1 MIRMKTQAIYGS
13 SWQGKGEQPIT
24 RGSGAQRTRATDDE
38 VSLRKSEQ
46 GEDAYT
52 RLTRLTRQKM
62 SSATGSEAA
71 DASHALHLAFNS
83 LPRNSDGAVD
93 PEVLVDED
101 RLTSLSEAVE
111 RLVLEGFGSG
121 AEVAFEHAIAK
132 LFSDYA
138 DDLQLDESELARAQ
152 DLMIKDVKDVV
163 ANHQIRP
170 WDPSEPAPAS
180 MDLHDE
186 IKQLQE
192 RVLLRRRLMLEAS
205 GDLSRVLSELTTE
218 AQNGGEAEYSELG
231 QFLERFGEATR
242 ARSSTVLRESARSRL
257 LSSDPLMPSQPDAS
271 TFGEAFIKKVE
282 AAQG

>member
-1 MIRMKTQAIYGS
+1 MIRMKTHAMYGN
-13 SWQGKGEQPIT
+13 SWQGKSEQPVT
-24 RGSGAQRTRATDDE
+24 RGSGARRSLTPDDE
-38 VSLRKSEQ
+38 VTIRQKEHV
-46 GEDAYT
+46 ENAYT

-62 SSATGSEAA
+62 ASATGSKEA
-71 DASHALHLAFNS
+71 DASHTLTQAFNS
-83 LPRNSDGAVD
+83 LPRNEQGTVD

-121 AEVAFEHAIAK
+121 AQVAFEHAINT

-138 DDLQLDESELARAQ
+138 DDLQLSAAELAQAQ
-152 DLMIKDVKDVV
+152 ELMLKDVRDVV

-170 WDPSEPAPAS
+170 WDPSEPAPAN
-180 MDLHDE
+180 MNLDEE

-205 GDLSRVLSELTTE
+205 GDLSRVLAELTTE
-218 AQNGGEAEYSELG
+218 AQNGGDAEYSELG
-231 QFLERFGEATR
+231 QFLERFGEANRTL
-242 ARSSTVLRESARSRL
+242 SSSELREIARSRL

-271 TFGEAFIKKVE
+271 TYGEAFIKKVE
-282 AAQG
+282 SAQA